1 MIQQRNRQWLKIWI
15 FFIFG
20 LLLLNS
26 IETIRA
32 AENDPGAGDSGYYQ
46 DVLGKSGSGSGK
58 VGIDGSATYIYPMEL
73 IKLFYNSNQ
82 GWFIEGYSVI
92 SRSGRKGVPLYTMND
107 LFELDGKELVYI
119 GGSDPRE
126 YRTKR
131 ESWQRIKYYRP
142 ETSNSYWIVERPD
155 GSKLYYGNDN
165 ASQSRIEAVG
175 GKYPVKVRAWA
186 VDTEYSRAKYD
197 VKRYFYEKDPAGD
210 FYLIRV
216 ESKKNNASTPSLSC
230 KLTYEPRIYPKLD
243 CRSGCFILTNKVLKE
258 VEVYRGLLSGVDY
271 NGHLKTYVIDSQYG
285 QAGEWQVKSV
295 TPWGAGA
302 IKSLPA
308 TSFEYYNLQP
318 KFRDADPSTPNVIDP
333 VRWLTNDTSHLRQSS
348 KIGDVVHGSHD
359 FVDINGDGLPD
370 RIAKAET
377 SSRMWVLLNNGGF
390 CWRNEKWWTLD
401 SPYYLRHTSGRKD
414 NYWGYHWMTESTL
427 MDMNGDCLPDFV
439 TVDPSN
445 KKKVKIYF
453 NTKNDFSPTPEL
465 WDNTFIIRNWTYTLG
480 GRTFD
485 FGSKGGGISNVYTD
499 QTGSLW
505 ASWFQMLDMNGD
517 GRSDIIERWYA
528 YDFTKRLPVYINNGH
543 GIDNP
548 IDFTSP
554 DPDGLF
560 GTILRHPPS
569 DDYLDMNGD
578 GLPDRVVESVSL
590 TQSKLMTL
598 YNTGYSF
605 DTKSTQ
611 WTQPNKPHDGCLRYG
626 IAEGAVY
633 DVMDINGDGLPDR
646 LWKEPGKNGDKLK
659 VWLNMGYNSFT
670 EMPLWSYTDS
680 NSLRKGATNGSH
692 VSDYLDMNGDGLLDR
707 VYKESGKEGDQL
719 LIWFNDGGPGGK
731 LKAVHNPLGGTT
743 EYSYKPIDKTV
754 NPDCKPSWWVVDKIA
769 EKDGLGQSVTKSYEF
784 GNGVYDAIE
793 REFLGFGEIKLTQP
807 TGEYSIS
814 LYHNSNTYLTGKPI
828 NTKTYNLGNGLMDET
843 LYEWDQ
849 KETATGVKWA
859 YLKKSESRR
868 HDGDPS
874 VSQKRI
880 TEYQYDNYG
889 NPTVIKETGDSTKA
903 GVQDLKITQ
912 NWYNNDTTNWNLGQL
927 RQTGVVGYDQNRKL
941 TFQRSTY
948 HNYDSNGNLVKT
960 RNWLEDPASPRT
972 VNPDGTTNPASGSE
986 SNWVSPMEYFYDT
999 YGNLKQ
1005 VKDSLGNSSYTTY
1018 DSKFGLYPIKQT
1030 NALGHIIWSFYDSIQ
1045 TPNEAAISA
1054 AITRGWLVKTL
1065 QAQTGINI
1073 IIDYDFF
1080 GRPVKK
1086 RIRGYTDAR
1095 PSEETSYSDA
1105 VVNPDGTI
1113 QTPACVAV
1121 GRRHDPAAV
1130 TPNYLSY
1137 TYSDGMGRTIQVKA
1151 KQSEGSYSTIDT
1163 YYEISGYQ
1171 NRTKVSVPYET
1182 NTSTFSARDTAQL
1195 QTVTTDWLGNDGRYT
1210 TVTGTDSSVITTRET
1225 RGSKVITDARG
1236 NSRLFENNAF
1246 GFTESIYQNSAPI
1259 QNTYLT
1265 GNGELVKTVAGEIV
1279 STIEYNSLGQKIKV
1293 VDPDLG
1299 TITYTYDAN
1308 GNLIKQVDA
1317 NGKTVLFQ
1325 YDVLNRP
1332 TKVTYNGFNYDE
1344 FIYDEGDYATGK
1356 LSRSYAYRN
1365 NTKMEENQFKYTEYG
1380 DILTHTHWIDGKS
1393 KEIQHIDHDGLGRI
1407 KASVYPTGEY
1417 LTNSYHPSGWG
1428 IDTIVQFGINQKQI
1442 VSGANYGITGQLDKL
1457 KLNDNQF
1464 SVGYKYWEY
1473 DQVGAGLLKGIE
1485 TAGIATNFKLGYS
1498 YDRNGNVIAIND
1510 GVTSGHSQS
1519 FNYDTLNQL
1528 VKADGGTLYSAEDYQ
1543 YDSTNGNLIKKA
1555 AKNLEYG
1562 LSYYGV
1568 GSKPHAVKDD
1578 GSYIY
1583 RYDAAGNLSERLY
1596 PNELPEQLLSIP
1608 RGVFHYS
1615 IYGQNNV
1622 TLNDRV
1628 KVRNYHGGWAPVG
1641 CYGTV
1646 QLGAATYTGSVTSAW
1661 SQINLR
1667 GANIYGDAQ
1676 TRGEITM
1683 QYGSKITGVSYPN
1696 TSVNPA
1702 LTPEIKVL
1710 KDIDFTGVPRE
1721 SKVINSGSPPVSLNP
1736 GKYWDYTVN
1745 SGATLKL
1752 KSGVYYFNSLITNSG
1767 SIITLD
1773 EGGGAI
1779 KIYVQ
1784 TQLQLRAKLSHSEK
1798 EPYGAAYLFIGYLGT
1813 QDVFFGGN
1821 DGGTFAGSIVAPK
1834 AKIIGGQEST
1844 RTFQGMY
1851 IARTVEFHQ
1860 DSQITCVPFFGLV
1873 SQVNQYSYDEKNRLL
1888 EIKQNYFTNMTSVYG
1903 ATGERIKKIE
1913 SSTDSYY
1920 FFPEYEEDYVS
1931 GSGAAKA
1938 RNSYYFAFGKRVA
1951 KKDANGFYTFFI
1963 NDHLGSTSQVVDDS
1977 GAVVKTLK
1985 YLPYGETVL
1994 ESGTH
1999 AEDYKFNGKE
2009 LDQSGLY
2016 YYGARF
2022 YNPATGRFITA
2033 DTVTPGNGF
2042 DLLGLNRYGYCRN
2055 NPVKYVDPTGHTWE
2069 TDSSYNYGRDESL
2082 GTCTG
2087 GLQGFTL
2094 NMESLGEARAKFS
2107 LNRLSGDFE
2116 GNTVNFGGSYSASYS
2131 NSSGWLSASGS
2142 VGFDRSITSAVY
2154 TQDKSPENHNSSST
2168 QLGIQLGVH
2177 TRGVIGNLGMSQQ
2190 ALYGIGKASASL
2202 IDGKHQSSYEYGL
2215 KASWNYYPNI
2225 RFIDANFQAGGRL
2238 QYNFMDGEKRSQTP
2252 YIVTNYSVGV
2262 DIRPSLHFGVGFE
2275 TTYWNT
2281 DYIGGNTSGN
2291 FTNMSI
2297 QSQLSQ
2303 GPFMFSLD
2311 GTFRVDGRGPSEW
2324 YTPWN
2329 IGATIGWNGY

>member
-1 MIQQRNRQWLKIWI
+1 MKARFTFPHFAWSGAMVLVLVL
-15 FFIFG
+15 G
-20 LLLLNS
+20 LLLVPGTARGEIGGSSGSPVYNQQVQG
-26 IETIRA
+26 RA
-32 AENDPGAGDSGYYQ
+32 DIGAGSVGSSG
-46 DVLGKSGSGSGK
+46 VASES
-58 VGIDGSATYIYPMEL
+58 YPMGDVVL
-73 IKLFYNSNQ
+73 AYSSSG
-82 GWFIEGYSVI
+82 GWSLGGYSAI
-92 SRSGRKGVPLYTMND
+92 TRSTKNGIPKYEDTQDTFLV
-107 LFELDGKELVYI
+107 DGEELVYQS
-119 GGSDPRE
+119 GSNPRI
-126 YRTKR
+126 YRKKR
-131 ESWQRIKYYRP
+131 DSFEKIELYNPGNSSQ
-142 ETSNSYWIVERPD
+142 SYWVVRHPD
-155 GSKLYYGNDN
+155 GSRSVYAAEKGSSGNTPMVN
-165 ASQSRIEAVG
+165 GRALPVG
-175 GKYPVKVRAWA
+175 GRNDKHHGQPWGWYITQKWSRG
-186 VDTEYSRAKYD
+186 DYSRTNWEYQYQDGQMRLVRVSSGKGAFATPHRVTTIDYD
-197 VKRYFYEKDPAGD
+197 TLIKQISFRTGSQQYENRQPVE
-210 FYLIRV
+210 IRV
-216 ESKKNNASTPSLSC
+216 YQGGQPMACYK
-230 KLTYEPRIYPKLD
+230 
-243 CRSGCFILTNKVLKE
+243 
-258 VEVYRGLLSGVDY
+258 
-271 NGHLKTYVIDSQYG
+271 IDSEEG
-285 QAGEWQVKSV
+285 PGGEWQVTRITPYDSDFTTPANPTKYQYYPYRNSFAAFNSQSLSGHNKSLRSKESDLIDLNGDGLLDFV
-295 TPWGAGA
+295 VKEANTTLKVWLNEGSFSFNATNYTISGDSKKLYDEAGFMDIDRDGYPDRFIREGNQLRFWMNRLKSGAGF
-302 IKSLPA
+302 S
-308 TSFEYYNLQP
+308 
-318 KFRDADPSTPNVIDP
+318 R
-333 VRWLTNDTSHLRQSS
+333 DTSRDCPWDRTLAAEAVYPTNEGANGLWQFPLDMDGDNTPERVFSVGTPDNFSLKVAKGGFEETYSGNKNGMLLRAILVPAPGRFEDTVSDLMDLNGDGLPDQIYKKGSVWEVRYNS
-348 KIGDVVHGSHD
+348 GYGFTLSTMSGTSTDSNNLVDVVKGSGSESTVSD
-359 FVDINGDGLPD
+359 YMDLNGDGLPD
-370 RIAKAET
+370 RIKK
-377 SSRMWVLLNNGGF
+377 SSGGNLEV
-390 CWRNEKWWTLD
+390 W
-401 SPYYLRHTSGRKD
+401 
-414 NYWGYHWMTESTL
+414 
-427 MDMNGDCLPDFV
+427 
-439 TVDPSN
+439 
-445 KKKVKIYF
+445 F
-453 NTKNDFSPTPEL
+453 NTGIGFKYFGTVTASGDTQPLRFSPEYG
-465 WDNTFIIRNWTYTLG
+465 N
-480 GRTFD
+480 RTEID
-485 FGSKGGGISNVYTD
+485 YID
-499 QTGSLW
+499 L
-505 ASWFQMLDMNGD
+505 NGD
-517 GRSDIIERWYA
+517 GY
-528 YDFTKRLPVYINNGH
+528 
-543 GIDNP
+543 
-548 IDFTSP
+548 
-554 DPDGLF
+554 
-560 GTILRHPPS
+560 
-569 DDYLDMNGD
+569 
-578 GLPDRVVESVSL
+578 PDRVEKIDGNETLKSWENRIYGDPALGES
-590 TQSKLMTL
+590 
-598 YNTGYSF
+598 
-605 DTKSTQ
+605 
-611 WTQPNKPHDGCLRYG
+611 
-626 IAEGAVY
+626 A
-633 DVMDINGDGLPDR
+633 
-646 LWKEPGKNGDKLK
+646 
-659 VWLNMGYNSFT
+659 
-670 EMPLWSYTDS
+670 
-680 NSLRKGATNGSH
+680 
-692 VSDYLDMNGDGLLDR
+692 
-707 VYKESGKEGDQL
+707 
-719 LIWFNDGGPGGK
+719 GK
-731 LKAVHNPLGGTT
+731 LKRILRPNGGYTL
-743 EYSYKPIDKTV
+743 YRYQALKKDQNKNCRP
-754 NPDCKPSWWVVDKIA
+754 NLWVVS
-769 EKDGLGQSVTKSYEF
+769 EVENHDGFVSIPVTRYQYQ
-784 GNGVYDAIE
+784 NGYYHEDSSD
-793 REFLGFGEIKLTQP
+793 REFRGFGEVTVTQP
-807 TGEYSIS
+807 TGDKSVS
-814 LYHNSNTYLTGKPI
+814 LNHTQDSCLTGKPI

-2042 DLLGLNRYGYCRN
+2042 DLLGLNRYGYCLN
-2055 NPVKYVDPTGHTWE
+2055 NPIKYVDPSGHLPELHLDNSNVEKAREKHHMFKWQDGASYPWDTGSWFRNIFVFANNSWKMYST
-2069 TDSSYNYGRDESL
+2069 YGPQINDIWKNLRTNVGAQSTATSLFRAVVYFTASFNGLNPAFEMDAKIVSEGLSALSGFGVAQGSVDYFDVIATLGRKEIPTKWGPIMRAVGPTLTPIMHGIDNIICPVMLYCNTERLIKGGWKNPYTLVKSSL
-2082 GTCTG
+2082 GIGEGSIWTTD
-2087 GLQGFTL
+2087 LSIKTATYFWP
-2094 NMESLGEARAKFS
+2094 SLYTAK
-2107 LNRLSGDFE
+2107 NI
-2116 GNTVNFGGSYSASYS
+2116 NFIR
-2131 NSSGWLSASGS
+2131 N
-2142 VGFDRSITSAVY
+2142 ITSIVKPIRMTSFVMTVADIEYQTVGKMY
-2154 TQDKSPENHNSSST
+2154 MDAYQEFDVWFHRKVE
-2168 QLGIQLGVH
+2168 GMIQELPMP
-2177 TRGVIGNLGMSQQ
+2177 R
-2190 ALYGIGKASASL
+2190 
-2202 IDGKHQSSYEYGL
+2202 
-2215 KASWNYYPNI
+2215 
-2225 RFIDANFQAGGRL
+2225 
-2238 QYNFMDGEKRSQTP
+2238 
-2252 YIVTNYSVGV
+2252 
-2262 DIRPSLHFGVGFE
+2262 
-2275 TTYWNT
+2275 
-2281 DYIGGNTSGN
+2281 
-2291 FTNMSI
+2291 
-2297 QSQLSQ
+2297 
-2303 GPFMFSLD
+2303 
-2311 GTFRVDGRGPSEW
+2311 
-2324 YTPWN
+2324 
-2329 IGATIGWNGY
+2329 